1 MKEKNVT
8 DLFHAWPQMH
18 ISQPFAPRK
27 YWLITQ
33 EAVAP
38 SRHD

>member
-1 MKEKNVT
+1 MKNNYCFDQLVNKDYT
-8 DLFHAWPQMH
+8 
-18 ISQPFAPRK
+18 PRK
-27 YWLITQ
+27 YWLMTQ